1 MGRNGDAR
9 VGPHIALP
17 RQWFLLKHIQGRS
30 AELAR
35 IQCRENVTINLAR
48 TATHVDDTGPPG
60 HMVKSFKVENSPGF
74 LGQGKQADQDFAAVM
89 QLLKSGHFSQFEKNL
104 FEPLIRSI
112 NSAQDP
118 WLTAADFRS
127 FVDAQQGVA
136 DAFRDSERWT
146 RMSIL
151 NTANSGK
158 FSTDRTMLDYN
169 RDIWR
174 LTPTAPLP

>member
-1 MGRNGDAR
+1 MKFMMNGA
-9 VGPHIALP
+9 
-17 RQWFLLKHIQGRS
+17 
-30 AELAR
+30 
-35 IQCRENVTINLAR
+35 VTIGTFDGANIEILEEVGDDNFFLFGL
-48 TATHVDDTGPPG
+48 TAEQVDETRKDYRPW
-60 HMVKSFKVENSPGF
+60 EIIA
-74 LGQGKQADQDFAAVM
+74 ADEDLHAVM
-89 QLLKSGHFSQFEKNL
+89 KLLQSGHFSRFEINL

-127 FVDAQQGVA
+127 YVDAQERVA
-136 DAFRDSERWT
+136 EAYRDRERWT

-169 RDIWR
+169 KEIWQ
-174 LTPTAPLP
+174 LTPTAPLT